1 MSVSNPAIASMYRYR
16 VQRFWKEFDLI
27 KLKQAILAVPD
38 LISLDQYHYL
48 GTSAVDHAAKTL
60 NISNSSQV
68 LDIGSGI
75 GGTSR
80 YLAWKYGCQVTGVE
94 LQEQLHLVGMQL
106 NEVTNMT
113 DHIQL
118 MQGDFTDIGSLPIAD
133 HSFDAWVSLMV
144 FLHIRDRSTVF
155 QNCARVI
162 KPEGRFYIEDYY
174 AAQDL
179 PEGDRQA
186 LAEVVA
192 CPYLP
197 SREQYLEDLKEAGFQ
212 DIEFVD
218 MAALWQPWLQERY
231 EKFESQRE
239 YYQALFG
246 VDMVDSYSHFY
257 QTVANLFRS
266 GNVSGARICGTYRP

>member
-1 MSVSNPAIASMYRYR
+1 MSSPAIASMYRYR
-16 VQRFWKEFDLI
+16 VQRFWTEFDLI
-27 KLKQAILAVPD
+27 KQKQATLTVPD

-48 GTSAVDHAAKTL
+48 GTNAVDHAAKLL
-60 NISNSSQV
+60 NISDGSQV

-94 LQEQLHLVGMQL
+94 LQDQLHQVGVQL

-113 DHIQL
+113 EQVQL
-118 MQGDFTDIGSLPIAD
+118 MQGDFTDISDLAIAD
-133 HSFDAWVSLMV
+133 QRFDGWVSLMV
-144 FLHIRDRSTVF
+144 FLHICDRTTLF
-155 QNCARVI
+155 QNCARVL

-179 PEGDRQA
+179 PECDRQS
-186 LAEVVA
+186 LAEIIA

-197 SREQYLEDLKEAGFQ
+197 SREQYVEDLEKAGFQ

-218 MAALWQPWLQERY
+218 ISALWQPWLQERY
-231 EKFESQRE
+231 EKFELQRE
-239 YYQALFG
+239 YYQALFD
-246 VDMVDSYSHFY
+246 VDMVNSYSHFY
-257 QTVANLFRS
+257 QTVVNLFES
-266 GNVSGARICGTYRP
+266 GNIAGARIYGTYRPC